1 MIKIYHNP
9 RCRKSR
15 ETLNILRENDKN
27 PQIIEYLKEVP
38 SEKEITQILAILGL
52 KPLDII
58 RKGETLFKEKY
69 KGKNFEDQEW
79 IKVIHDNPS
88 LLERPIVVDGV
99 RAVIGRPPENVN
111 KLL

>member
-9 RCRKSR
+9 RCSKSR
-15 ETLNILRENDKN
+15 ETLNILRENGKN
-27 PQIIEYLKEVP
+27 PEVIEYLKEMP
-38 SEKEITQILAILGL
+38 SEKEIAQVLAILGL
-52 KPLDII
+52 KPLDIV
-58 RKGETLFKEKY
+58 RKGETLFKEKF

-79 IKVIHDNPS
+79 IRIIHDNPT

>member
-79 IKVIHDNPS
+79 IKIIHDNPS

>member
-9 RCRKSR
+9 RCSKSR
-15 ETLNILRENDKN
+15 ETLNILRENGKN
-27 PQIIEYLKEVP
+27 PEVIEYLKEMP
-38 SEKEITQILAILGL
+38 SEKDITQILAILGM

-58 RKGETLFKEKY
+58 RKGETLFKEKF

-79 IKVIHDNPS
+79 IRIIHDNPA
-88 LLERPIVVDGV
+88 LLERPIVLDGV
-99 RAVIGRPPENVN
+99 RGVIGRPPENVN